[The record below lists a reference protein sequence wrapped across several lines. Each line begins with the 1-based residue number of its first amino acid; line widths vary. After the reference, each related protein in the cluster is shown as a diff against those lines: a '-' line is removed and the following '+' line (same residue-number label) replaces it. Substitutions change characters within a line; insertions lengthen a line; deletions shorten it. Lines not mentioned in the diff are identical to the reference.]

1 MIDRLVNYFRSL
13 GLVDDSNDKII
24 KYGLRRV
31 CLFLTD
37 FAIILLLSYLLGNI
51 WVGILFELAYSLLRI
66 YAGGF
71 HASKETYC
79 FVLSYSSIIISL
91 YLINYMHISTF
102 LMFIACITMF
112 ISIVLLSPIEH
123 KNKPLCKKERIIYRR
138 NTIIILIAELGAL
151 FYFNWSHQL
160 LFAKSILA
168 AILLV
173 GLAQWFALLQRN
185 SNYVFHQLE
194 YKILF
199 DIWSY
204 LSMIAPFSF

>member
-91 YLINYMHISTF
+91 CLINYMH
-102 LMFIACITMF
+102 
-112 ISIVLLSPIEH
+112 LS
-123 KNKPLCKKERIIYRR
+123 
-138 NTIIILIAELGAL
+138 LI
-151 FYFNWSHQL
+151 H
-160 LFAKSILA
+160 I
-168 AILLV
+168 
-173 GLAQWFALLQRN
+173 
-185 SNYVFHQLE
+185 
-194 YKILF
+194 
-199 DIWSY
+199 
-204 LSMIAPFSF
+204 

>member
-91 YLINYMHISTF
+91 CLINYMHISTF

-151 FYFNWSHQL
+151 FYFKWSHQL

-173 GLAQWFALLQRN
+173 GLAQWFALLQKK
-185 SNYVFHQLE
+185 F
-194 YKILF
+194 
-199 DIWSY
+199 
-204 LSMIAPFSF
+204 